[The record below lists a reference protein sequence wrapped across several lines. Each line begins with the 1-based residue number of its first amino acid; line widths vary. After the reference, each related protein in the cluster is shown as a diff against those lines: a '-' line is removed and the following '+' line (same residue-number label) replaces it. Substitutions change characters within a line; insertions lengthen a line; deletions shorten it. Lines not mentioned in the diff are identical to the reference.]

1 MRNRSI
7 ATYIRGGINSAEGFA
22 NIMGGTGFSG
32 RRTTGTRRAA
42 SARAGRSSGS

>member
-7 ATYIRGGINSAEGFA
+7 AQYIGGGIAAAEGFA
-22 NIMGGTGFSG
+22 NLASGTGFSG
-32 RRTTGTRRAA
+32 RRTGTRRAA

>member
-7 ATYIRGGINSAEGFA
+7 AQYIRGGIASAEGFA

-32 RRTTGTRRAA
+32 RRTTGARTAA
-42 SARAGRSSGS
+42 TANTARSSGS

>member
-7 ATYIRGGINSAEGFA
+7 ATYVRGGISAAEGFA

-42 SARAGRSSGS
+42 SARAGRTSGS

>member
-7 ATYIRGGINSAEGFA
+7 AQYIGGGIAAAEGFA
-22 NIMGGTGFSG
+22 NLASGTGFSG